1 MAIRAGILL
10 MLATLTPLAQSA
22 GVCTPLRVGYM
33 DQNRPPYWMGEG
45 EQVPEPPGAAVDL
58 IRNAVMGSGFNCL
71 PTLVRLPVARLRVA
85 LEAGDI
91 DMTPLAE
98 QPSYAAEIALPRDK
112 DGHVD
117 RNRALHNTVV
127 VLVRVKDKIPSS
139 ANPNDYFRGK
149 VLGSP
154 QGNSYNARLREA
166 GLTIDDGARDL
177 ERNIEKLKLGRVD
190 GVVVNL
196 VKPEHLALTLKRYH
210 GAVVQLPQPLINTRL
225 WLAFNAGYYRAHHD
239 QVEALWSWLDAHRG
253 RLGDVMQ
260 KYRKPE

>member
-1 MAIRAGILL
+1 MAK
-10 MLATLTPLAQSA
+10 
-22 GVCTPLRVGYM
+22 
-33 DQNRPPYWMGEG
+33 DQ
-45 EQVPEPPGAAVDL
+45 
-58 IRNAVMGSGFNCL
+58 
-71 PTLVRLPVARLRVA
+71 
-85 LEAGDI
+85 
-91 DMTPLAE
+91 
-98 QPSYAAEIALPRDK
+98 
-112 DGHVD
+112 
-117 RNRALHNTVV
+117 
-127 VLVRVKDKIPSS
+127 IPAS

-154 QGNSYNARLREA
+154 QGNAYNVRLRES

-196 VKPEHLALTLKRYH
+196 VKPEHLAQTLKRYR
-210 GAVVQLPQPLINTRL
+210 GVVVQLPQPLINTRL
-225 WLAFNAGYYRAHHD
+225 WLAFNAGYYRAHRD